1 MKQSIYVARRPA
13 QRGQTLMELM
23 VSLGVISIIL
33 SMTTALYI
41 QMFNHFGKV
50 SADVNAQ
57 SEARFAMGRAA
68 DELRQAMS
76 DPNQAVPAPPVS
88 FPLPPVGATP
98 TPASDVQFT
107 MAHTIPGTADYN
119 NLTYDTVDI
128 QTAATPAPGHVFPNL
143 ILTRTPPN
151 GIATTTVIGRD
162 VESFFVVPVTN
173 SIYDIQVVCAPPEG
187 ITNIGQANQTI
198 RSSFTVNTRVFISYY
213 Q

>member
-1 MKQSIYVARRPA
+1 MKLIFVSRRA
-13 QRGQTLMELM
+13 NQQGQTLIELM

-50 SADVNAQ
+50 SADVDAQ

-68 DELRQAMS
+68 DELRQAMT
-76 DPNQAVPAPPVS
+76 DPNQPPGPPVS

-98 TPASDVQFT
+98 TPATDVQFT
-107 MAHTIPGTADYN
+107 MAHTIPAGADYN

-128 QTAATPAPGHVFPNL
+128 QQAASPQPGHVFPDL
-143 ILTRTPPN
+143 ILTRTPP
-151 GIATTTVIGRD
+151 GGQPTATVIGRD

-187 ITNIGQANQTI
+187 ITNIGKSNQTI